1 MWVEQSIFREDMEYI
16 SGVDFIPWE
25 DLRDSTILI
34 TGATGLIGF
43 NLVSAL
49 AYIALYKK
57 IPLHILALV
66 RDEEKARERFC
77 ELLKEEPPISFIIG
91 DMEHIPSIQEPIDY
105 IIHGGSPT
113 ASRYFAEHPVET
125 IQCNL
130 IGAMSLLTLAREKK
144 SKGFIYLSSMEVYGS
159 LHRQEKVD
167 ENHET
172 FIDTMNVRNSYPEAK
187 RMVEALCAGF
197 AGEYSVPAKVV
208 RLTQT
213 FGVGIRSDDSR
224 VFAQFA
230 RAALRG
236 EDIILLTDG
245 GTSYSYLYTADA
257 VTAIFVILLCGGVG
271 EAYNVA
277 NEQSYCSIREMAEL
291 VATMDA
297 TERLGYGVVNV
308 YVKESE
314 DAKKLYPPKRYIDLD
329 TQKLRK
335 LGWNAKYLLEEM
347 FRRMM
352 EVHRGDFC

>member
-77 ELLKEEPPISFIIG
+77 ELLKEDPPISFIIG
-91 DMEHIPSIQEPIDY
+91 DMEHIPSIQEPVDY

-167 ENHET
+167 EAHEA

-187 RMVEALCAGF
+187 RVAEALCAGYVE
-197 AGEYSVPAKVV
+197 EYGVPAKSI

-213 FGVGIRSDDSR
+213 FGVGIRPNENR
-224 VFAQFA
+224 VYAQFM
-230 RAALRG
+230 RFALRG
-236 EDIILLTDG
+236 EDIVLKTQG
-245 GTSYSYLYTADA
+245 GTEHSYLYTADA
-257 VTAIFVILLCGGVG
+257 VTAILTVLLSGNCG
-271 EAYNVA
+271 EAYNAA
-277 NEQSYCSIREMAEL
+277 NEESYCSIREMAEL
-291 VATMDA
+291 VVAMESTK
-297 TERLGYGVVNV
+297 RLGKGPVNV
-308 YVKESE
+308 RVEMAE
-314 DAKKLYPPKRYIDLD
+314 EAKKLYPAERYIDLD
-329 TQKLRK
+329 TRK
-335 LGWNAKYLLEEM
+335 IKQLGWHAKYTLEEM
-347 FRRMM
+347 FSRMM
-352 EVHRGDFC
+352 EVHCGDCC

>member
-16 SGVDFIPWE
+16 YGVDFIPWE

-91 DMEHIPSIQEPIDY
+91 DMEHIPSIQEPVDY

-187 RMVEALCAGF
+187 RMVEALCAGY
-197 AGEYSVPAKVV
+197 AEEYGVPAKSI

-213 FGVGIRSDDSR
+213 FGVGIRPNENR

-230 RAALRG
+230 RSALCG
-236 EDIILLTDG
+236 KDIILLTEG
-245 GTSYSYLYTADA
+245 RTSYSYLYTADA
-257 VTAIFVILLCGGVG
+257 VTAILTVLLNGNYG
-271 EAYNVA
+271 EAYNAA
-277 NEQSYCSIREMAEL
+277 NEASYCSIREMAEL
-291 VATMDA
+291 VAEMGSM
-297 TERLGYGVVNV
+297 RRPGRGVINV
-308 YVKESE
+308 RVEMAE
-314 DAKKLYPPKRYIDLD
+314 EAKKLYPAERYMDLD
-329 TQKLRK
+329 TRKIKK
-335 LGWNAKYLLEEM
+335 LGWHAKYTLEEM
-347 FRRMM
+347 FSRMM
-352 EVHRGDFC
+352 EVHCGDCC

>member
-77 ELLKEEPPISFIIG
+77 ELLKEDPPISFIIG
-91 DMEHIPSIQEPIDY
+91 DMEHIPSIQEPVDY

-167 ENHET
+167 EAHEA

-187 RMVEALCAGF
+187 RVAEALCAGY
-197 AGEYSVPAKVV
+197 AEEYGVPAKSI

-213 FGVGIRSDDSR
+213 FGVGIRPNENR
-224 VFAQFA
+224 VYAQFM
-230 RAALRG
+230 RFALRG
-236 EDIILLTDG
+236 EDIVLKTQG
-245 GTSYSYLYTADA
+245 KTEHSYLYTADA
-257 VTAIFVILLCGGVG
+257 VTAILTVLLSGNCG
-271 EAYNVA
+271 EAYNAA
-277 NEQSYCSIREMAEL
+277 NEESYCSIREMAEL
-291 VATMDA
+291 VAAMELTK
-297 TERLGYGVVNV
+297 RLGKGAVNV
-308 YVKESE
+308 RVERAE
-314 DAKKLYPPKRYIDLD
+314 EAKKLYPAERYIDLD
-329 TQKLRK
+329 TRK
-335 LGWNAKYLLEEM
+335 IKQLGWHAKYTLEEM
-347 FRRMM
+347 FSRMM
-352 EVHRGDFC
+352 EVHCGDCC

>member
-1 MWVEQSIFREDMEYI
+1 MWLEQPVFREDMEYI

-25 DLRDSTILI
+25 RLRNKTILV

-66 RDEEKARERFC
+66 RDEEKARGRFC

-91 DMEHIPSIQEPIDY
+91 DMEHIPSIQEPVDY

-130 IGAMSLLTLAREKK
+130 IGTMSLLTLAREKK

-167 ENHET
+167 EAHEA

-187 RMVEALCAGF
+187 RVAEALCAGY
-197 AGEYSVPAKVV
+197 AEEYGVPAKAI

-213 FGVGIRSDDSR
+213 FGVGIRPNENR
-224 VFAQFA
+224 VYAQFM
-230 RAALRG
+230 RFALRG
-236 EDIILLTDG
+236 EDIVLKTQG
-245 GTSYSYLYTADA
+245 GAEHPYLYTADA
-257 VTAIFVILLCGGVG
+257 VTAILTVLLSGNCG
-271 EAYNVA
+271 EAYNAA
-277 NEQSYCSIREMAEL
+277 NEESYCSIREMAEL
-291 VATMDA
+291 VAAMESTK
-297 TERLGYGVVNV
+297 RLGKGSVNV
-308 YVKESE
+308 RVEMAE
-314 DAKKLYPPKRYIDLD
+314 EAKKLYPAESYIDLD
-329 TQKLRK
+329 TRK
-335 LGWNAKYLLEEM
+335 IKQLGWHAKYTLEEM
-347 FRRMM
+347 FSRMM
-352 EVHRGDFC
+352 EVHCGDCC